1 MVNKGNFVEKT
12 IDLIIEK
19 LVEKVMEE
27 KIDEIK
33 EEIKRLSLEKNRVI
47 TLDDI
52 REKIRK
58 DLKKQFI

>member
-1 MVNKGNFVEKT
+1 MVNKRNFVEKT

-19 LVEKVMEE
+19 LVEKVIED
-27 KIDEIK
+27 KNNEIS
-33 EEIKRLSLEKNRVI
+33 EEIKRLSLEKNCVI

-58 DLKKQFI
+58 DLKNQFI